1 MGRYILTLFLALVFG
16 GGVINEIFANNFI
29 ENSLTFSQNNSD
41 NKKRR
46 KVEDDG
52 YVWYEL
58 NNENYK
64 EGAMDVNGR
73 IIIPVKYDLVV
84 YHSDEEHEGH
94 GYFGVELNGSE
105 GVYSKNGTCL
115 ISTTRGY
122 TNVYKHNGVFR
133 VENGDNKGICDHNGK
148 EIISPKR
155 GYDSITDYSEK
166 GYYQVEKNGSKGV
179 CNIYGKEIIF
189 PGRYDRIYYREEGYY
204 EVQKNGN
211 VGICNLSGQE
221 IVATIYEN
229 VLFNNNEFVGIDCSL
244 NIHNLNIDINGK
256 SLDMKTDVR
265 NASTKGLSGTQGA
278 SSGLLFEGTYT
289 ISNRGYCAELGG
301 YTDPIGVGQVVNVK
315 IYNNYI
321 IVGGER
327 HNHVKTSNGYY
338 IYGNLNNTYYK
349 VNSQTFNMSMHMSMY
364 NQFTGFTNTWTY
376 AMERGEVIFN
386 IQPNNN
392 NYNNSIENGV
402 NQNKSTTIRSSG
414 RSPQKCGA
422 CDGKGWI
429 PSTRGV
435 SSFGQDK
442 WCSECRKKVPAN
454 HYHETCP
461 SCKGNG
467 TW

>member
-1 MGRYILTLFLALVFG
+1 MKRFILTLVLALVFG
-16 GGVINEIFANNFI
+16 GGEINEICANSVI
-29 ENSLTFSQNNSD
+29 ENSPAISQNNSRYI
-41 NKKRR
+41 KKHR
-46 KVEDDG
+46 VEDDG

-58 NNENYK
+58 ETKKSYLSSSAGWLTG
-64 EGAMDVNGR
+64 EPYGAMDVNGR

-84 YHSDEEHEGH
+84 YHSDEEHEDH
-94 GYFGVELNGSE
+94 GYFGVELNESD
-105 GVYSKNGTCL
+105 GVYSKDGTYL
-115 ISTTRGY
+115 IPTTRGY
-122 TNVYKHNGVFR
+122 TSIYYYDGGFS
-133 VENGDNKGICDHNGK
+133 VENGNYIGFCDCNGQ

-155 GYDSITDYSEK
+155 GYDAVYRKKE
-166 GYYQVEKNGSKGV
+166 GYYRVKKNGNEGV
-179 CNIYGKEIIF
+179 CNIYG
-189 PGRYDRIYYREEGYY
+189 
-204 EVQKNGN
+204 
-211 VGICNLSGQE
+211 QE
-221 IVATIYEN
+221 IVATVYKSVIYS
-229 VLFNNNEFVGIDCSL
+229 NNEFVCVDNSL

-256 SLDMKTDVR
+256 SLDMTTDVR
-265 NASTKGLSGTQGA
+265 NVSTKGLSGTQGA

-376 AMERGEVIFN
+376 AMEKGEVIFN

-392 NYNNSIENGV
+392 NYNNSTENGG
-402 NQNKSTTIRSSG
+402 NQNNSTTIQSSG
-414 RSPQKCGA
+414 RTPQKCGA

-429 PSTRGV
+429 PSTSGV
-435 SSFGQDK
+435 ASFGQDK
-442 WCSECRKKVPAN
+442 WCSECRKKVPAS

-461 SCKGNG
+461 SCKGKG
-467 TW
+467 VW